1 MAKDPP
7 RIKLVF
13 SNLSAC
19 FAIVVSAL
27 VLNFSSAHANWFKQQ
42 QDIMGTRISVE
53 LWHKNQSLASQ
64 CSDKI
69 FTEMHRLDAMMSPF
83 KADSEIS
90 FINNNASTETIAV
103 SDEIAE
109 IIDKSEAN
117 CKMIFSRTMRK
128 LREEKSFALLIL
140 LDV

>member
-13 SNLSAC
+13 SNLAAC
-19 FAIVVSAL
+19 FTVVVSAL
-27 VLNFSSAHANWFKQQ
+27 IFNFSSAHANWFKQQ

-53 LWHKNQSLASQ
+53 LWHEDESLAGQ

-69 FTEMHRLDAMMSPF
+69 FSEIHRLDAMMSPF
-83 KADSEIS
+83 KANSEIS
-90 FINNNASTETIAV
+90 FINNNASTETTEV

-109 IIDKSEAN
+109 N
-117 CKMIFSRTMRK
+117 Y
-128 LREEKSFALLIL
+128 
-140 LDV
+140 